1 MLWKEGSTRG
11 LGAPADAVAAL
22 PRECCRSQGLCR
34 TLGCRGLGHLELL
47 SGSSASA
54 TSSFLR
60 SLLCLVQLWGERAF
74 IYCALHFSLLAG
86 WRSVFLLPE
95 PRQAVF
101 FCAQLQGVTPLFP
114 TLTSKAAVWSFP
126 CVTENNHWSRFLTNF
141 DWLVSLVFITFVS
154 ILINTHV
161 TIILLPAGDPELDLL
176 LCYLYSV
183 FVFGISWLIVCS
195 VKFWLYF

>member
-1 MLWKEGSTRG
+1 MKRG
-11 LGAPADAVAAL
+11 QYLRPGCTCGRRGRAAGAKGCVGHWAAVGWGTWSSCLAPQHQP
-22 PRECCRSQGLCR
+22 PRPFLC
-34 TLGCRGLGHLELL
+34 
-47 SGSSASA
+47 
-54 TSSFLR
+54 

-74 IYCALHFSLLAG
+74 IYCALHFSLSAG
-86 WRSVFLLPE
+86 WQSVFLLPE

-101 FCAQLQGVTPLFP
+101 FCARLQGVTPLFP

-141 DWLVSLVFITFVS
+141 DWLVSLIFITFVS
-154 ILINTHV
+154 ISINTHV

-183 FVFGISWLIVCS
+183 FVFGISWFIVCS